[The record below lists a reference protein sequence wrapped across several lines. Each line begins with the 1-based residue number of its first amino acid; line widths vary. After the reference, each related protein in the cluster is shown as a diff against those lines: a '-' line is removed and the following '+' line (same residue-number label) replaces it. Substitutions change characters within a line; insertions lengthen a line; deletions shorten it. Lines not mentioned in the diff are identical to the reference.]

1 MIPAKA
7 GGQIRFTA
15 GNVSI
20 LISLMPMAARMSH
33 ARYIR
38 RFREG
43 SPCGTNLGI
52 SWPAQQ
58 GWKAAMTGGVLPVGA
73 TESLGL

>member
-52 SWPAQQ
+52 S
-58 GWKAAMTGGVLPVGA
+58 
-73 TESLGL
+73 